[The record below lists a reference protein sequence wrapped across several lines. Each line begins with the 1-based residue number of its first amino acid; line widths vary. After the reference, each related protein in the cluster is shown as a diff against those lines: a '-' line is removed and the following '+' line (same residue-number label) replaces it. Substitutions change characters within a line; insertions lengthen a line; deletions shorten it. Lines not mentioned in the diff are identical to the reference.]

1 MSSPARLAWILA
13 CSTWHALAGRVTYHL
28 GLLRR
33 SRGHVQRQLELQGDV
48 FSAYVHL
55 GRLAWL
61 LGDYAGWR
69 REFEHARRTDPVR
82 FGRLRHA
89 LDPRQ
94 PQSGSMTLEDAGER
108 ATWRAIRSTGPQG
121 GRSRTSD
128 AVREGTRGEPVRSWV
143 PADPARNPA
152 QASRIDDCSDQGE
165 RERFARLGPIRPADV
180 LGVDVDELS
189 RRLGS

>member
-1 MSSPARLAWILA
+1 MSSPARLAWNLA
-13 CSTWHALAGRVTYHL
+13 CSTWHALAGRATYHL

-33 SRGHVQRQLELQGDV
+33 SRGHFQRQLELQGDV
-48 FSAYVHL
+48 FSAYVYL

-69 REFEHARRTDPVR
+69 REFDHARRTDPVR
-82 FGRLRHA
+82 FSRLRHA

-94 PQSGSMTLEDAGER
+94 PQSGSMTLDDAGER
-108 ATWRAIRSTGPQG
+108 ATWRAFRATGPQG
-121 GRSRTSD
+121 GRGRASD
-128 AVREGTRGEPVRSWV
+128 APRETSRGEPVRSWL

-152 QASRIDDCSDQGE
+152 QTARIDDCKDQGE
-165 RERFARLGPIRPADV
+165 RERFARLGPIRPID
-180 LGVDVDELS
+180 LMGIDMDELS

>member
-1 MSSPARLAWILA
+1 MSSPARLAWTYA
-13 CSTWHALAGRVTYHL
+13 CSAWHALAGRATYHL

-33 SRGHVQRQLELQGDV
+33 SRGHFQRQLELQGDV

-61 LGDYAGWR
+61 LGDYTGWR
-69 REFEHARRTDPVR
+69 REFEHARRTDPLR
-82 FGRLRHA
+82 FSRLRHA

-94 PQSGSMTLEDAGER
+94 PQAGSMALDDAGER

-121 GRSRTSD
+121 TRNRATDTMRESSRN
-128 AVREGTRGEPVRSWV
+128 EPTRSWL
-143 PADPARNPA
+143 PTDPARNPA
-152 QASRIDDCSDQGE
+152 QASRVDDCSDDVE
-165 RERFARLGPIRPADV
+165 RERFARLGPIRPGEL
-180 LGVDVDELS
+180 LGVDMDALS

>member
-1 MSSPARLAWILA
+1 
-13 CSTWHALAGRVTYHL
+13 
-28 GLLRR
+28 
-33 SRGHVQRQLELQGDV
+33 
-48 FSAYVHL
+48 
-55 GRLAWL
+55 
-61 LGDYAGWR
+61 
-69 REFEHARRTDPVR
+69 
-82 FGRLRHA
+82 
-89 LDPRQ
+89 
-94 PQSGSMTLEDAGER
+94 
-108 ATWRAIRSTGPQG
+108 RSTGPQG